1 MNEQI
6 DIEALK
12 KDEKFLEDIKK
23 LEEEVQNSDSV
34 AKAYQL
40 LDVKLALNEDEEGI
54 NELFQRVVNGAF
66 TNIAKALESGNKFDI
81 SDAEDF
87 ATMRGIYEYAMQTYS
102 ENLKNQAQELFLA
115 LHHTTDDFELKDAF
129 MVHAAAVGKDYTFED
144 FTNKLSKIDE
154 NTDLTDPKAL
164 FITDFVQP
172 VDILLEMMKDE
183 VEKLNK
189 RLEKLEAAR
198 EA

>member
-1 MNEQI
+1 MNEQV

-12 KDEKFLEDIKK
+12 KDEQFLADVKK

-40 LDVKLALNEDEEGI
+40 LDIKLALQEDEDGI
-54 NELFQRVVNGAF
+54 NELFQKIVNGAF
-66 TNIAKALESGNKFDI
+66 SNIAKAIESGSTFNI
-81 SDAEDF
+81 TEAEDF
-87 ATMRGIYEYAMQTYS
+87 ATMRGIYEYAMQAFS
-102 ENLKNQAQELFLA
+102 ENLKEQAQELFLA

-129 MVHAAAVGKDYTFED
+129 MVHAAAVGKDYSFDD

-154 NTDLTDPKAL
+154 NVDLTDPKAL

-198 EA
+198 KA